1 MTNYSWINFIINLE
15 KLPWHTWIKLGEC
28 AAKCNQIKSIPLK
41 PNIKEQ
47 LHLIYLAKGAHATTA
62 IEGNTLSEEQVKDLL
77 EKKLTLP
84 PSKQYLEQE
93 VNNIIEACNKIAIEI
108 SRGALGTISIEQI
121 CHYNSDVLKGNLPH
135 DEAVLTGQV
144 RTHNVVVG
152 NIYRA
157 PPAEDARWLLE
168 KFCDWMN
175 GGDFINEQ
183 LPLHFAIIKS
193 IAAHLYI
200 AWIHP
205 FGDGNGRVARLLEF
219 MILLNSGVPSPAA
232 HLLSSHYN
240 MTRAEY
246 YRQLDKASRIGD
258 PTEFFTYAI
267 EGFLDGLQE
276 QLQYIQEHI
285 VSVCWRDYIY
295 EMFSKQHSNNTI
307 KRRRELAIRI
317 SEQGEPVDKNSIL
330 LLMRKE
336 YRDKTERTISRDLN
350 ELEKMRLIIRKKS
363 MYAANKDLILQFLP
377 FSTSY

>member
-15 KLPWHTWIKLGEC
+15 KLPWHVWIKLGEC
-28 AAKCNQIKSIPLK
+28 AAKCEQIKSIPLK
-41 PNIKEQ
+41 PNIKEK

-77 EKKLTLP
+77 EKKLKLP

-93 VNNIIEACNKIAIEI
+93 VKNIIEACNKIAD
-108 SRGALGTISIEQI
+108 
-121 CHYNSDVLKGNLPH
+121 DVLKGALKKITVEQICRYNNYVLSNDIPR
-135 DEAVLTGQV
+135 DEAAVPGV
-144 RTHNVVVG
+144 IRTHNVVVG
-152 NIYRA
+152 NVYRA
-157 PPAEDARWLLE
+157 PRAQDASILLE

-175 GGDFINEQ
+175 GGDFTNEQ

-232 HLLSSHYN
+232 HLLSNHYN
-240 MTRAEY
+240 ITRAEY

-276 QLQYIQEHI
+276 QLQYIQGHI

-295 EMFSKQHSNNTI
+295 EVFSTQHSNNTI

-317 SEQGEPVDKNSIL
+317 SEQSEPVDKNSIL

-336 YRDKTERTISRDLN
+336 YRDKTERTLSRDLN
-350 ELEKMRLIIRKKS
+350 ELEKMGLVIRKNT
-363 MYAANKDLILQFLP
+363 MYAAKKGSILQFLP
-377 FSTSY
+377 FSTS